1 MAELKWWQNS
11 IAYQVYP
18 RSFQDTN
25 NDGIGDIGGII
36 QKLDYLKSL
45 GISILWIS
53 PIYKSPMVDM
63 GYDIAD
69 YQAIDPQFGTMADF
83 DKLLAECDK
92 RGIKIVMDLVINHTS
107 DQHDWFKKALAD
119 KNSKYRNYYIFKTTT
134 DGKVPNNWRSIFGGS
149 TWTEVPDEPGTYYF
163 HTFAKQQP
171 DLNWENPVLRREIYD
186 MINWWLDKGVAG
198 YRCDAITHLKKD
210 LDWASL
216 EPDGKDG
223 LVAVIKKGQ
232 NRPGID
238 VFLDELKRET
248 FDKYDAVTIGE
259 AYGVPAKDL
268 PKYIGENGYFSMI
281 FDFSY
286 LNIEVKNV
294 DEWYQGRSNWTI
306 SDLKKIIFDSQK
318 SITNAHGISA
328 NVLENH
334 DQPRTISKLIVNKE
348 DQTPTAAKALATMY
362 YFLPGVPFI
371 YQGQEIGMKNMH
383 RDSIDEFKDV
393 STVNNYQMAL
403 KEGYSETE
411 AMELVNEK
419 SRDNAR
425 TPMQWNSDEYA
436 GFSNT
441 EPWVKMGND
450 RKGINVADEENDE
463 ESVLSYY
470 RKLATLRNNP
480 KFHETIISGELQQ
493 IMGIPDDVIG
503 YKRVMAGQ
511 ELIILVNLSNDKQK
525 IELLNPALILCSN
538 IAVDAKISQG
548 MYNLQPY
555 QAIIINNK

>member
-1 MAELKWWQNS
+1 MAKTKWWQNS

-36 QKLDYLKSL
+36 ERLDYLKSL
-45 GISILWIS
+45 GINILWIS

-83 DKLLAECDK
+83 DRLSAECDK

-119 KNSKYRNYYIFKTTT
+119 KNSKYRNYYIFKKTTN
-134 DGKVPNNWRSIFGGS
+134 GKVPNNWRSIFGGS
-149 TWTEVPDEPGTYYF
+149 TWTEVPGEPGTYYF
-163 HTFAKQQP
+163 HTFARQQP
-171 DLNWENPVLRREIYD
+171 DLNWENSVLRHEIYD
-186 MINWWLDKGVAG
+186 MINWWLDKGVSG

-216 EPDGKDG
+216 KPDGNDG

-238 VFLDELKRET
+238 FFLEELKRET

-259 AYGVPAKDL
+259 AYGVSDEDL
-268 PKYIGENGYFSMI
+268 PKYIGEDGYFSMI

-306 SDLKKIIFDSQK
+306 SDLKKTIFDSQK
-318 SITNAHGISA
+318 SIENAHGISA

-334 DQPRTISKLIVNKE
+334 DQPRTLSKLIVKKE
-348 DQTPTAAKALATMY
+348 HQTPTAAKALATMY

-371 YQGQEIGMKNMH
+371 YQGQEIGMKNMQ
-383 RDSIDEFKDV
+383 RKTISEFNDV
-393 STVNNYQMAL
+393 STINNYQMAL
-403 KEGYSETE
+403 REGYSEDD
-411 AMELVNEK
+411 ALELVNYK

-425 TPMQWNSDEYA
+425 TPMQWDSSKYA
-436 GFSNT
+436 GFSGVK
-441 EPWVKMGND
+441 PWLSMGTD
-450 RKGINVADEENDE
+450 RKGIDVADEKNND
-463 ESVLSYY
+463 ESVLTFY
-470 RKLATLRNNP
+470 RNLAVLRNDIQ
-480 KFHETIISGELQQ
+480 FHETIISGNLFE
-493 IMGIPDDVIG
+493 IVDVPEDVVG
-503 YKRVMAGQ
+503 YKRETDSQ
-511 ELIILVNLSNDKQK
+511 TLTILVNLSNEEQEIK
-525 IELLNPALILCSN
+525 LMNPGLIVCSN
-538 IAVDAKISQG
+538 ISVDDNNVGGIYILKPFQSIV
-548 MYNLQPY
+548 
-555 QAIIINNK
+555 INE

>member
-1 MAELKWWQNS
+1 MAKTKWWQNS

-36 QKLDYLKSL
+36 ERLDYLKSL
-45 GISILWIS
+45 GINILWIS

-83 DKLLAECDK
+83 DRLSAECDK

-119 KNSKYRNYYIFKTTT
+119 KNSKYRNYYIFKKTTN
-134 DGKVPNNWRSIFGGS
+134 GKVPNNWRSIFGGS
-149 TWTEVPDEPGTYYF
+149 TWTEVPGEPGTYYF
-163 HTFAKQQP
+163 HTFARQQP
-171 DLNWENPVLRREIYD
+171 DLNWENSVLRHEIYD
-186 MINWWLDKGVAG
+186 MINWWLDKGVSG

-216 EPDGKDG
+216 EPDGNDG

-238 VFLDELKRET
+238 FFLEELKRET

-259 AYGVPAKDL
+259 AYGVSDEDL
-268 PKYIGENGYFSMI
+268 PKYIGEDGYFSMI

-306 SDLKKIIFDSQK
+306 YDLKKTIFDSQK
-318 SITNAHGISA
+318 SIENAHGISA

-334 DQPRTISKLIVNKE
+334 DQPRTLSKLIVKKE
-348 DQTPTAAKALATMY
+348 HQTPTAAKALATMY

-371 YQGQEIGMKNMH
+371 YQGQEIGMKNMQ
-383 RDSIDEFKDV
+383 RKTISEFNDV
-393 STVNNYQMAL
+393 STINNYQMAL
-403 KEGYSETE
+403 REGYSEDD
-411 AMELVNEK
+411 ALELVNYK

-425 TPMQWNSDEYA
+425 TPMQWDSSKYA
-436 GFSNT
+436 GFSGVK
-441 EPWVKMGND
+441 PWLSMGTD
-450 RKGINVADEENDE
+450 RKGIDVADEKNND
-463 ESVLSYY
+463 ESVLTFY
-470 RKLATLRNNP
+470 RNLAVLRNDIQ
-480 KFHETIISGELQQ
+480 FHETIISGNLFE
-493 IMGIPDDVIG
+493 IVDVPENVVG
-503 YKRVMAGQ
+503 YKRETDSQ
-511 ELIILVNLSNDKQK
+511 TLTILVNLSNEEQEIK
-525 IELLNPALILCSN
+525 LMNPGLIVCSN
-538 IAVDAKISQG
+538 ISVDDNNVGG
-548 MYNLQPY
+548 MYILKPF
-555 QAIIINNK
+555 QAIVINE

>member
-1 MAELKWWQNS
+1 MAKTKWWQNS

-36 QKLDYLKSL
+36 ERLDYLKSL
-45 GISILWIS
+45 GINILWIS

-83 DKLLAECDK
+83 DRLSAECDK

-119 KNSKYRNYYIFKTTT
+119 KNSKYRNYYIFKKTTN
-134 DGKVPNNWRSIFGGS
+134 GKVPNNWRSIFGGS
-149 TWTEVPDEPGTYYF
+149 TWTEVPGEPGTYYF
-163 HTFAKQQP
+163 HTFARQQP
-171 DLNWENPVLRREIYD
+171 DLNWENSVLRHEIYD
-186 MINWWLDKGVAG
+186 MINWWLDKGVSG

-216 EPDGKDG
+216 EPDGNDG

-238 VFLDELKRET
+238 FFLEELKRET

-259 AYGVPAKDL
+259 AYGVPDEDL
-268 PKYIGENGYFSMI
+268 PKYIGEDGYFSMI

-306 SDLKKIIFDSQK
+306 SDLKKTIFDSQK
-318 SITNAHGISA
+318 SIENAHGISA

-334 DQPRTISKLIVNKE
+334 DQPRTLSKLIVKKE
-348 DQTPTAAKALATMY
+348 HQTPTAAKALATMY

-371 YQGQEIGMKNMH
+371 YQGQEIGMKNMQ
-383 RDSIDEFKDV
+383 RKTISEFNDV
-393 STVNNYQMAL
+393 STINNYQMAL
-403 KEGYSETE
+403 REGYSEDD
-411 AMELVNEK
+411 ALELVNYK

-425 TPMQWNSDEYA
+425 TPMQWDSSKYA
-436 GFSNT
+436 GFSGVK
-441 EPWVKMGND
+441 PWLSMGTD
-450 RKGINVADEENDE
+450 RKGIDVADEKNND
-463 ESVLSYY
+463 ESVLTFY
-470 RKLATLRNNP
+470 RNLAVLRNDIQ
-480 KFHETIISGELQQ
+480 FHETIISGNLFE
-493 IMGIPDDVIG
+493 IVDVPEDVVG
-503 YKRVMAGQ
+503 YKRETDSQ
-511 ELIILVNLSNDKQK
+511 TLTILVNLSNEEQEIK
-525 IELLNPALILCSN
+525 LMNPGLIVCSN
-538 IAVDAKISQG
+538 ISVDDNNVGG
-548 MYNLQPY
+548 MYILKPF
-555 QAIIINNK
+555 QAIVINE

>member
-1 MAELKWWQNS
+1 MAKTKWWQNS

-36 QKLDYLKSL
+36 ERLDYLKSL
-45 GISILWIS
+45 GINILWIS

-83 DKLLAECDK
+83 DRLSAECDK

-119 KNSKYRNYYIFKTTT
+119 KNSKYRNYYIFKKTTN
-134 DGKVPNNWRSIFGGS
+134 GKVPNNWRSIFGGS
-149 TWTEVPDEPGTYYF
+149 TWTEVPGEPGTYYF
-163 HTFAKQQP
+163 HTFARQQP
-171 DLNWENPVLRREIYD
+171 DLNWENSVLRHEIYD
-186 MINWWLDKGVAG
+186 MINWWLDKGVSG

-216 EPDGKDG
+216 KPDGNDG

-238 VFLDELKRET
+238 FFLEELKRET

-259 AYGVPAKDL
+259 AYGVSDEDL
-268 PKYIGENGYFSMI
+268 PKYIGEDGYFSMI

-306 SDLKKIIFDSQK
+306 SDLKKTIFDSQK
-318 SITNAHGISA
+318 SIENAHGISA

-334 DQPRTISKLIVNKE
+334 DQPRTLSKLIVKKE
-348 DQTPTAAKALATMY
+348 HQTPTAAKALATMY

-371 YQGQEIGMKNMH
+371 YQGQEIGMKNMQ
-383 RDSIDEFKDV
+383 RKTISEFNDV
-393 STVNNYQMAL
+393 STINNYQMAL
-403 KEGYSETE
+403 REGYSEDD
-411 AMELVNEK
+411 ALELVNYK

-425 TPMQWNSDEYA
+425 TPMQWDSSKYA
-436 GFSNT
+436 GFSGVK
-441 EPWVKMGND
+441 PWLSMGTD
-450 RKGINVADEENDE
+450 RKGIDVADEKNND
-463 ESVLSYY
+463 ESVLTFY
-470 RKLATLRNNP
+470 RNLAVLRNDIQ
-480 KFHETIISGELQQ
+480 FHETIISGNLFE
-493 IMGIPDDVIG
+493 IVDVPENVVG
-503 YKRVMAGQ
+503 YKRETDSQ
-511 ELIILVNLSNDKQK
+511 TLTILVNLSNEEQEIK
-525 IELLNPALILCSN
+525 LMNPGLIVCSN
-538 IAVDAKISQG
+538 ISVDDNNVGGIYILKPFQSIV
-548 MYNLQPY
+548 
-555 QAIIINNK
+555 INE

>member
-1 MAELKWWQNS
+1 MAKTKWWQNS

-36 QKLDYLKSL
+36 ERLDYLKSL
-45 GISILWIS
+45 GINILWIS

-83 DKLLAECDK
+83 DRLSAECDK
-92 RGIKIVMDLVINHTS
+92 RDIKIVMDLVINHTS

-119 KNSKYRNYYIFKTTT
+119 KNSKYRNYYIFKKTTN
-134 DGKVPNNWRSIFGGS
+134 GKVPNNWRSIFGGS
-149 TWTEVPDEPGTYYF
+149 TWTEVPGEPGTYYF
-163 HTFAKQQP
+163 HTFARQQP
-171 DLNWENPVLRREIYD
+171 DLNWENSVLRHEIYD
-186 MINWWLDKGVAG
+186 MINWWLDKGVSG

-216 EPDGKDG
+216 EPDGNDG

-238 VFLDELKRET
+238 FFLEELKRET

-259 AYGVPAKDL
+259 AYGVPVEDL
-268 PKYIGENGYFSMI
+268 PKYIGEDGYFSMI

-306 SDLKKIIFDSQK
+306 SDLKKTIFDSQK
-318 SITNAHGISA
+318 SIENAHGISA

-334 DQPRTISKLIVNKE
+334 DQPRTLSKLIVKKE
-348 DQTPTAAKALATMY
+348 HQTPTAAKALATMY

-371 YQGQEIGMKNMH
+371 YQGQEIGMKNMQ
-383 RDSIDEFKDV
+383 RKTISEFNDV
-393 STVNNYQMAL
+393 STINNYQMAL
-403 KEGYSETE
+403 REGYSEDD
-411 AMELVNEK
+411 ALELVNYK

-425 TPMQWNSDEYA
+425 TPMQWDSSEYA
-436 GFSNT
+436 GFSGVK
-441 EPWVKMGND
+441 PWLSMGTD
-450 RKGINVADEENDE
+450 RKGIDVADEKNND
-463 ESVLSYY
+463 ESVLTFY
-470 RKLATLRNNP
+470 RNLAVLRNDIQ
-480 KFHETIISGELQQ
+480 FHETIISGNLFE
-493 IMGIPDDVIG
+493 IVDVPEDVVG
-503 YKRVMAGQ
+503 YKRETDSQ
-511 ELIILVNLSNDKQK
+511 TLTILVNLSNEEQEIK
-525 IELLNPALILCSN
+525 LMNPGLIVCSN
-538 IAVDAKISQG
+538 ISVDDNNVGGIYILK
-548 MYNLQPY
+548 PF
-555 QAIIINNK
+555 QAIVINE

>member
-1 MAELKWWQNS
+1 MAKTKWWQNS

-36 QKLDYLKSL
+36 ERLDYLKSL
-45 GISILWIS
+45 GINILWIS

-69 YQAIDPQFGTMADF
+69 YQAIDSQFGTMADF
-83 DKLLAECDK
+83 DRLSAECDK

-119 KNSKYRNYYIFKTTT
+119 KNSKYRNYYIFKKTTN
-134 DGKVPNNWRSIFGGS
+134 GMVPNNWRSIFGGS
-149 TWTEVPDEPGTYYF
+149 TWTEVPGEPGTYYF
-163 HTFAKQQP
+163 HTFARQQP
-171 DLNWENPVLRREIYD
+171 DLNWENSVLRHEIYD
-186 MINWWLDKGVAG
+186 MINWWLDKGVSG

-216 EPDGKDG
+216 EPDGNDG

-238 VFLDELKRET
+238 FFLEELKRET

-259 AYGVPAKDL
+259 AYGVPDEDL
-268 PKYIGENGYFSMI
+268 PKYIGEDGYFSMI

-306 SDLKKIIFDSQK
+306 SDLKKTIFDSQK
-318 SITNAHGISA
+318 SIENAHGISA

-334 DQPRTISKLIVNKE
+334 DQPRTLSKLIVKKE
-348 DQTPTAAKALATMY
+348 HQTPTAAKALATMY

-371 YQGQEIGMKNMH
+371 YQGQEIGMKNMQ
-383 RDSIDEFKDV
+383 RKTISEFNDV
-393 STVNNYQMAL
+393 STINNYQMAL
-403 KEGYSETE
+403 REGYSEDD
-411 AMELVNEK
+411 ALELVNYK

-425 TPMQWNSDEYA
+425 TPMQWDSSKYA
-436 GFSNT
+436 GFSGVK
-441 EPWVKMGND
+441 PWLSMGTD
-450 RKGINVADEENDE
+450 RKGIDVADEKNND
-463 ESVLSYY
+463 ESVLTFY
-470 RKLATLRNNP
+470 RNLAVLRNDIQ
-480 KFHETIISGELQQ
+480 FHETIISGNLFE
-493 IMGIPDDVIG
+493 IVDVPENVVG
-503 YKRVMAGQ
+503 YKRETDSQ
-511 ELIILVNLSNDKQK
+511 TLTILVNLSNEEQEIK
-525 IELLNPALILCSN
+525 LMNPGLIVCSN
-538 IAVDAKISQG
+538 ISVDDNNVGGIYILKPFQSIV
-548 MYNLQPY
+548 
-555 QAIIINNK
+555 INE

>member
-1 MAELKWWQNS
+1 MAKTKWWQNS

-36 QKLDYLKSL
+36 ERLDYLKSL
-45 GISILWIS
+45 GINILWIS

-83 DKLLAECDK
+83 DRLSAECDK

-119 KNSKYRNYYIFKTTT
+119 KNSKYRNYYIFKKTTN
-134 DGKVPNNWRSIFGGS
+134 GKVPNNWRSIFGGS
-149 TWTEVPDEPGTYYF
+149 TWTEVPGEPGTYYF
-163 HTFAKQQP
+163 HTFARQQP
-171 DLNWENPVLRREIYD
+171 DLNWENSVLRHEIYD
-186 MINWWLDKGVAG
+186 MINWWLDKGVSG

-216 EPDGKDG
+216 EPDGNDG

-238 VFLDELKRET
+238 FFLEELKRET

-259 AYGVPAKDL
+259 AYGVPDEDL
-268 PKYIGENGYFSMI
+268 PKYIGEDGYFSMI

-306 SDLKKIIFDSQK
+306 SDLKKTIFDSQK
-318 SITNAHGISA
+318 SIENAHGISA

-334 DQPRTISKLIVNKE
+334 DQPRTLSKLIVKKE
-348 DQTPTAAKALATMY
+348 HQTPTAAKALATMY

-371 YQGQEIGMKNMH
+371 YQGQEIGMKNMQ
-383 RDSIDEFKDV
+383 RKTISEFNDV
-393 STVNNYQMAL
+393 STINNYQMAL
-403 KEGYSETE
+403 REGYSEDD
-411 AMELVNEK
+411 ALELVNYK

-425 TPMQWNSDEYA
+425 TPMQWDSSKYA
-436 GFSNT
+436 GFSGVK
-441 EPWVKMGND
+441 PWLSMGTD
-450 RKGINVADEENDE
+450 RKGIDVADEKNND
-463 ESVLSYY
+463 ESVLTFY
-470 RKLATLRNNP
+470 RNLAVLRNDIQ
-480 KFHETIISGELQQ
+480 FHETIISGNLFE
-493 IMGIPDDVIG
+493 IVDVPENVVG
-503 YKRVMAGQ
+503 YKRETDSQ
-511 ELIILVNLSNDKQK
+511 TLTILVNLSNEEQEIK
-525 IELLNPALILCSN
+525 LMNPGLIVCSN
-538 IAVDAKISQG
+538 ISVDDNNVGGIYILKPFQSIV
-548 MYNLQPY
+548 
-555 QAIIINNK
+555 INE

>member
-1 MAELKWWQNS
+1 MAKTKWWQNS

-36 QKLDYLKSL
+36 ERLDYLKSL
-45 GISILWIS
+45 GINILWIS

-83 DKLLAECDK
+83 DRLSAECDK

-119 KNSKYRNYYIFKTTT
+119 KNSKYRNYYIFKKTTN
-134 DGKVPNNWRSIFGGS
+134 GKVPNNWRSIFGGS
-149 TWTEVPDEPGTYYF
+149 TWTEVPGEPGTYYF
-163 HTFAKQQP
+163 HTFARQQP
-171 DLNWENPVLRREIYD
+171 DLNWENSVLRHEIYD
-186 MINWWLDKGVAG
+186 MINWWLDKGVSG

-216 EPDGKDG
+216 EPDGNDG

-238 VFLDELKRET
+238 FFLEELKRET

-259 AYGVPAKDL
+259 AYGVPDEDL
-268 PKYIGENGYFSMI
+268 PKYIGEDGYFSMI

-306 SDLKKIIFDSQK
+306 SDLKKTIFDSQK
-318 SITNAHGISA
+318 SIENAHGISA

-334 DQPRTISKLIVNKE
+334 DQPRTLSKLIVKKE
-348 DQTPTAAKALATMY
+348 HQTPTAAKALATMY

-371 YQGQEIGMKNMH
+371 YQGQEVGMKNMQ
-383 RDSIDEFKDV
+383 RKTISEFNDV
-393 STVNNYQMAL
+393 STINNYQMAL
-403 KEGYSETE
+403 REGYSEDD
-411 AMELVNEK
+411 ALELVNYK

-425 TPMQWNSDEYA
+425 TPMQWDSSKYA
-436 GFSNT
+436 GFSGVK
-441 EPWVKMGND
+441 PWLSMGTD
-450 RKGINVADEENDE
+450 RKGIDVADEKNND
-463 ESVLSYY
+463 ESVLTFY
-470 RKLATLRNNP
+470 RNLAVLRNDIQ
-480 KFHETIISGELQQ
+480 FHETIISGNLFE
-493 IMGIPDDVIG
+493 IVDVPEDVVG
-503 YKRVMAGQ
+503 YKRETDSQ
-511 ELIILVNLSNDKQK
+511 TLTILVNLSNEEQEIK
-525 IELLNPALILCSN
+525 LMNPGLIVCSN
-538 IAVDAKISQG
+538 ISVDDNNVGGIYILK
-548 MYNLQPY
+548 PF
-555 QAIIINNK
+555 QAIVINE

>member
-1 MAELKWWQNS
+1 MAKTKWWQNS

-36 QKLDYLKSL
+36 ERLDYLKSL
-45 GISILWIS
+45 GINILWIS

-83 DKLLAECDK
+83 DRLSAECDK

-119 KNSKYRNYYIFKTTT
+119 KNSKYRNYYIFKKTTN
-134 DGKVPNNWRSIFGGS
+134 GKVPNNWRSIFGGS
-149 TWTEVPDEPGTYYF
+149 TWTEVPGEPGTYYF
-163 HTFAKQQP
+163 HTFARQQP
-171 DLNWENPVLRREIYD
+171 DLNWENSVLRHEIYD
-186 MINWWLDKGVAG
+186 MINWWLDKGVSG

-216 EPDGKDG
+216 EPDGNDG

-238 VFLDELKRET
+238 FFLEELKRET

-259 AYGVPAKDL
+259 AYGVSDEDL
-268 PKYIGENGYFSMI
+268 PKYIGEDGYFSMI

-306 SDLKKIIFDSQK
+306 YDLKKIIFDSQK
-318 SITNAHGISA
+318 SIENAHGISA

-334 DQPRTISKLIVNKE
+334 DQPRTLSKLIVKKE
-348 DQTPTAAKALATMY
+348 HQTPTAAKALATMY

-371 YQGQEIGMKNMH
+371 YQGQEIGMKNMQ
-383 RDSIDEFKDV
+383 RKTISEFNDV
-393 STVNNYQMAL
+393 STINNYQMAL
-403 KEGYSETE
+403 REGYSEDD
-411 AMELVNEK
+411 ALELVNYK

-425 TPMQWNSDEYA
+425 TPMQWDSSKYA
-436 GFSNT
+436 GFSGVK
-441 EPWVKMGND
+441 PWLSMGTD
-450 RKGINVADEENDE
+450 RKGIDVADEKNND
-463 ESVLSYY
+463 ESVLTFY
-470 RKLATLRNNP
+470 RNLAVLRNDIQ
-480 KFHETIISGELQQ
+480 FHETIISGNLFE
-493 IMGIPDDVIG
+493 IVDIPEDVVG
-503 YKRVMAGQ
+503 YKRETDSQ
-511 ELIILVNLSNDKQK
+511 TLTILVNLSNEEQEIK
-525 IELLNPALILCSN
+525 LMNPGLIVCSN
-538 IAVDAKISQG
+538 ISVDDNNVGG
-548 MYNLQPY
+548 MYILKPF
-555 QAIIINNK
+555 QAIVINE

>member
-1 MAELKWWQNS
+1 MAKTKWWQNS

-36 QKLDYLKSL
+36 ERLDYLKSL
-45 GISILWIS
+45 GINILWIS

-83 DKLLAECDK
+83 DRLSAECDK

-119 KNSKYRNYYIFKTTT
+119 KNSKYRNYYIFKKTTN
-134 DGKVPNNWRSIFGGS
+134 GKVPNNWRSIFGGS
-149 TWTEVPDEPGTYYF
+149 TWTEVPGEPGTYYF
-163 HTFAKQQP
+163 HTFARQQP
-171 DLNWENPVLRREIYD
+171 DLNWENSVLRHEIYD
-186 MINWWLDKGVAG
+186 MINWWLDKGVSG

-216 EPDGKDG
+216 EPDGNDG

-238 VFLDELKRET
+238 FFLEELKRET

-259 AYGVPAKDL
+259 AYGVPDEDL
-268 PKYIGENGYFSMI
+268 PKYIGEDGYFSMI

-306 SDLKKIIFDSQK
+306 SDLKKTIFDSQK
-318 SITNAHGISA
+318 SIENAHGISA

-334 DQPRTISKLIVNKE
+334 DQPRTLSKLIVKKE
-348 DQTPTAAKALATMY
+348 HQTPTAAKALATMY

-371 YQGQEIGMKNMH
+371 YQGQEIGMKNMQ
-383 RDSIDEFKDV
+383 RKTISEFNDV
-393 STVNNYQMAL
+393 STINNYQMAL
-403 KEGYSETE
+403 REGYSEDD
-411 AMELVNEK
+411 ALELVNYK

-425 TPMQWNSDEYA
+425 TPMQWDSSKYA
-436 GFSNT
+436 GFSGVK
-441 EPWVKMGND
+441 PWLSMGTD
-450 RKGINVADEENDE
+450 RKGIDVADEKNND
-463 ESVLSYY
+463 ESVLTFY
-470 RKLATLRNNP
+470 RNLAVLRNDIQ
-480 KFHETIISGELQQ
+480 FHETIISGNLFE
-493 IMGIPDDVIG
+493 IVDVPEDVVG
-503 YKRVMAGQ
+503 YKRETDSQ
-511 ELIILVNLSNDKQK
+511 TLTILVNLSNEEQEIK
-525 IELLNPALILCSN
+525 LMNPGLIVCSN
-538 IAVDAKISQG
+538 ISVDDNNVGGIYILK
-548 MYNLQPY
+548 PF
-555 QAIIINNK
+555 QAIVINE

>member
-1 MAELKWWQNS
+1 MAKTKWWQNS

-36 QKLDYLKSL
+36 ERLDYLKSL
-45 GISILWIS
+45 GINILWIS

-83 DKLLAECDK
+83 DRLSAECDK

-119 KNSKYRNYYIFKTTT
+119 KNSKYRNYYIFKKTTN
-134 DGKVPNNWRSIFGGS
+134 GKVPNNWRSIFGGS
-149 TWTEVPDEPGTYYF
+149 TWTEVPGEPGTYYF
-163 HTFAKQQP
+163 HTFARQQP
-171 DLNWENPVLRREIYD
+171 DLNWENSVLRHEIYD
-186 MINWWLDKGVAG
+186 MINWWLDKGVSG

-216 EPDGKDG
+216 EPDGNDG

-238 VFLDELKRET
+238 FFLEELKRET

-259 AYGVPAKDL
+259 AYGVPDEDL
-268 PKYIGENGYFSMI
+268 PKYIGEDGYFSMI

-306 SDLKKIIFDSQK
+306 YDLKKTIFDSQK
-318 SITNAHGISA
+318 SIENAHGISA

-334 DQPRTISKLIVNKE
+334 DQPRTLSKLIVKKE
-348 DQTPTAAKALATMY
+348 HQTPTAAKALATMY

-371 YQGQEIGMKNMH
+371 YQGQEIGMKNMQ
-383 RDSIDEFKDV
+383 RKTISEFNDV
-393 STVNNYQMAL
+393 STINNYQMAL
-403 KEGYSETE
+403 REGYSEDD
-411 AMELVNEK
+411 ALELVNYK

-425 TPMQWNSDEYA
+425 TPMQWDSSKYA
-436 GFSNT
+436 GFSGVK
-441 EPWVKMGND
+441 PWLSMGTD
-450 RKGINVADEENDE
+450 RKGIDVADEKNND
-463 ESVLSYY
+463 ESVLTFY
-470 RKLATLRNNP
+470 RNLAVLRNDIQ
-480 KFHETIISGELQQ
+480 FHETIISGNLFE
-493 IMGIPDDVIG
+493 IVDVPEDVVG
-503 YKRVMAGQ
+503 YKRETDSQ
-511 ELIILVNLSNDKQK
+511 TLTILVNLSNEEQEIK
-525 IELLNPALILCSN
+525 LMNPGLIVCSN
-538 IAVDAKISQG
+538 ISVDDNNVGG
-548 MYNLQPY
+548 MYILKPF
-555 QAIIINNK
+555 QAIVINE

>member
-1 MAELKWWQNS
+1 MAKTKWWQNS

-36 QKLDYLKSL
+36 ERLDYLKSL
-45 GISILWIS
+45 GINILWIS

-83 DKLLAECDK
+83 DRLSAECDK
-92 RGIKIVMDLVINHTS
+92 RDIKIVMDLVINHTS

-119 KNSKYRNYYIFKTTT
+119 KNSKYRNYYIFKKTTN
-134 DGKVPNNWRSIFGGS
+134 GKVPNNWRSIFGGS
-149 TWTEVPDEPGTYYF
+149 TWTEVPGEPGTYYF
-163 HTFAKQQP
+163 HTFARQQP
-171 DLNWENPVLRREIYD
+171 DLNWENSVLRHEIYD
-186 MINWWLDKGVAG
+186 MINWWLDKGVSG

-216 EPDGKDG
+216 EPDGNDG

-238 VFLDELKRET
+238 FFLEELKRET

-259 AYGVPAKDL
+259 AYGVPVEDL
-268 PKYIGENGYFSMI
+268 PKYIGEDGYFSMI

-306 SDLKKIIFDSQK
+306 SDLKKTIFDSQK
-318 SITNAHGISA
+318 SIENAHGISA

-334 DQPRTISKLIVNKE
+334 DQPRTLSKLIVKKE
-348 DQTPTAAKALATMY
+348 HQTPTAAKALATMY

-371 YQGQEIGMKNMH
+371 YQGQEIGMKNMQ
-383 RDSIDEFKDV
+383 RKTISEFNDV
-393 STVNNYQMAL
+393 STINNYQMAL
-403 KEGYSETE
+403 REGYSEDD
-411 AMELVNEK
+411 ALELVNYK

-425 TPMQWNSDEYA
+425 TPMQWDSSKYA
-436 GFSNT
+436 GFSGVK
-441 EPWVKMGND
+441 PWLSMGTD
-450 RKGINVADEENDE
+450 RKGIDVADEKNND
-463 ESVLSYY
+463 ESVLTFY
-470 RKLATLRNNP
+470 RNLAVLRNDIQ
-480 KFHETIISGELQQ
+480 FHETIISGNLFE
-493 IMGIPDDVIG
+493 IVDVPEDVVG
-503 YKRVMAGQ
+503 YKRETDSQ
-511 ELIILVNLSNDKQK
+511 TLTILVNLSNEEQEIK
-525 IELLNPALILCSN
+525 LMNPGLIVCSN
-538 IAVDAKISQG
+538 ISVDDNNVGGIYILK
-548 MYNLQPY
+548 PF
-555 QAIIINNK
+555 QAIVINE

>member
-1 MAELKWWQNS
+1 MAKTKWWQNS

-36 QKLDYLKSL
+36 ERLDYLKSL
-45 GISILWIS
+45 GINILWIS

-83 DKLLAECDK
+83 DRLSAECDK

-119 KNSKYRNYYIFKTTT
+119 KNSKYRNYYIFKKTTN
-134 DGKVPNNWRSIFGGS
+134 GKVPNNWRSIFGGS
-149 TWTEVPDEPGTYYF
+149 TWTEVPGEPGTYYF
-163 HTFAKQQP
+163 HTFARQQP
-171 DLNWENPVLRREIYD
+171 DLNWENSVLRHEIYD
-186 MINWWLDKGVAG
+186 MINWWLDKGVSG

-216 EPDGKDG
+216 EPDGNDG

-238 VFLDELKRET
+238 FFLEELKRET

-259 AYGVPAKDL
+259 AYGVSDEDL
-268 PKYIGENGYFSMI
+268 PKYIGEDGYFSMI

-306 SDLKKIIFDSQK
+306 SDLKKTIFDSQK
-318 SITNAHGISA
+318 SIENAHGISA

-334 DQPRTISKLIVNKE
+334 DQPRTLSKLIVKKE
-348 DQTPTAAKALATMY
+348 HQTPTAAKALATMY

-371 YQGQEIGMKNMH
+371 YQGQEIGMKNMQ
-383 RDSIDEFKDV
+383 RKTISEFNDV
-393 STVNNYQMAL
+393 STINNYQMAL
-403 KEGYSETE
+403 REGYSEDD
-411 AMELVNEK
+411 ALELVNYK

-425 TPMQWNSDEYA
+425 TPMQWDSSKYA
-436 GFSNT
+436 GFSGVK
-441 EPWVKMGND
+441 PWLSMGTD
-450 RKGINVADEENDE
+450 RKGIDVADEKNND
-463 ESVLSYY
+463 ESVLTFY
-470 RKLATLRNNP
+470 RNLAVLRNDIQ
-480 KFHETIISGELQQ
+480 FHETIISGNLFE
-493 IMGIPDDVIG
+493 IVDVPEDVVG
-503 YKRVMAGQ
+503 YKRETDSQ
-511 ELIILVNLSNDKQK
+511 TLTILVNLSNEEQEIK
-525 IELLNPALILCSN
+525 LMNPGLIVCSN
-538 IAVDAKISQG
+538 ISVDDNNVGG
-548 MYNLQPY
+548 MYILKPF
-555 QAIIINNK
+555 QAIVINE

>member
-1 MAELKWWQNS
+1 MAKTKWWQNS

-36 QKLDYLKSL
+36 ERLDYLKSL
-45 GISILWIS
+45 GINILWIS

-83 DKLLAECDK
+83 DRLSAECDK

-119 KNSKYRNYYIFKTTT
+119 KNSKYRNYYIFKKTTN
-134 DGKVPNNWRSIFGGS
+134 GKVPNNWRSIFGGS
-149 TWTEVPDEPGTYYF
+149 TWTEVPGEPGTYYF
-163 HTFAKQQP
+163 HTFARQQP
-171 DLNWENPVLRREIYD
+171 DLNWENSVLRHEIYD
-186 MINWWLDKGVAG
+186 MINWWLDKGVSG

-216 EPDGKDG
+216 EPDGNDG

-238 VFLDELKRET
+238 FFLEELKRET

-259 AYGVPAKDL
+259 AYGVPDEDL
-268 PKYIGENGYFSMI
+268 PKYIGEDGYFSMI

-306 SDLKKIIFDSQK
+306 SDLKKTIFDSQK
-318 SITNAHGISA
+318 SIENAHGISA

-334 DQPRTISKLIVNKE
+334 DQPRTLSKLIVKKE
-348 DQTPTAAKALATMY
+348 HQTPTAAKALATMY

-371 YQGQEIGMKNMH
+371 YQGQEIGMKNMQ
-383 RDSIDEFKDV
+383 RKTISEFNDV
-393 STVNNYQMAL
+393 STINNYQMAL
-403 KEGYSETE
+403 REGYSEDD
-411 AMELVNEK
+411 ALELVNYK

-425 TPMQWNSDEYA
+425 TPMQWDSSKYA
-436 GFSNT
+436 GFSGVK
-441 EPWVKMGND
+441 PWLLMGTD
-450 RKGINVADEENDE
+450 RKGIDVADEKDND
-463 ESVLSYY
+463 ESVLTFY
-470 RKLATLRNNP
+470 RNLAVLRNDIQ
-480 KFHETIISGELQQ
+480 FHETIISGNLFE
-493 IMGIPDDVIG
+493 IVDVPEDVVG
-503 YKRVMAGQ
+503 YKRETDSQ
-511 ELIILVNLSNDKQK
+511 TLTILVNLSNEEQEIK
-525 IELLNPALILCSN
+525 LMNPGLIVCSN
-538 IAVDAKISQG
+538 ISVDDNNVGGIYILKPFQSIV
-548 MYNLQPY
+548 
-555 QAIIINNK
+555 INE

>member
-1 MAELKWWQNS
+1 MAKTKWWQNS

-36 QKLDYLKSL
+36 ERLDYLKSL
-45 GISILWIS
+45 GINILWIS

-83 DKLLAECDK
+83 DRLSAECDK
-92 RGIKIVMDLVINHTS
+92 RDIKIVMDLVINHTS

-119 KNSKYRNYYIFKTTT
+119 KNSKYRNYYIFKKTTN
-134 DGKVPNNWRSIFGGS
+134 GKVPNNWRSIFGGS
-149 TWTEVPDEPGTYYF
+149 TWTEVPGEPGTYYF
-163 HTFAKQQP
+163 HTFARQQP
-171 DLNWENPVLRREIYD
+171 DLNWENSVLRHEIYD
-186 MINWWLDKGVAG
+186 MINWWLDKGVSG

-216 EPDGKDG
+216 EPDGNDG

-238 VFLDELKRET
+238 FFLEELKRET

-259 AYGVPAKDL
+259 AYGVPVEDL
-268 PKYIGENGYFSMI
+268 PKYIGEDGYFSMI

-306 SDLKKIIFDSQK
+306 SDLKKTIFDSQK
-318 SITNAHGISA
+318 SIENAHGISA

-334 DQPRTISKLIVNKE
+334 DQPRTLSKLIVKKE
-348 DQTPTAAKALATMY
+348 HQTPTAAKALATMY

-371 YQGQEIGMKNMH
+371 YQGQEIGMKNMQ
-383 RDSIDEFKDV
+383 RKTISEFNDV
-393 STVNNYQMAL
+393 STINNYQMAL
-403 KEGYSETE
+403 REGYSEDD
-411 AMELVNEK
+411 ALELVNYK

-425 TPMQWNSDEYA
+425 TPMQWDSSKYA
-436 GFSNT
+436 GFSGVK
-441 EPWVKMGND
+441 PWLSMGTD
-450 RKGINVADEENDE
+450 RKGIDVADEKNND
-463 ESVLSYY
+463 ESVLTFY
-470 RKLATLRNNP
+470 RNLAVLRNDIQ
-480 KFHETIISGELQQ
+480 FHETIISGNLFE
-493 IMGIPDDVIG
+493 IVDVPEDVVG
-503 YKRVMAGQ
+503 YKRETDSQ
-511 ELIILVNLSNDKQK
+511 TLTILVNLSNEEQEIK
-525 IELLNPALILCSN
+525 LMNPGLIVCSN
-538 IAVDAKISQG
+538 ISVDDNNVGG
-548 MYNLQPY
+548 MYILKPF
-555 QAIIINNK
+555 QAIVINE